1 MRELPGR
8 RRADQRSQALPS
20 RLRGPSVRGMCR
32 LPAAPPRTL
41 PSAGLA
47 LALALALLVACGR
60 TVLPARRPVALSVD
74 VLADTGRA
82 ARLHLAPPRAM
93 RVWLTRVSPS
103 RAPAPA
109 PPLPAPETGTV
120 PSLPSPPELAV
131 DEGLKSPVLRG
142 PALLRP
148 PPTAARAGQVELE
161 VRVDEA
167 GTVSDA
173 SWAGGSDDSA
183 LVAAARACALGMRF
197 YPALRGGRPVAV
209 WCRQRFDFGG
219 NGR

>member
-1 MRELPGR
+1 M
-8 RRADQRSQALPS
+8 A
-20 RLRGPSVRGMCR
+20 V
-32 LPAAPPRTL
+32 
-41 PSAGLA
+41 LA
-47 LALALALLVACGR
+47 LALAVAPLVACGR
-60 TVLPARRPVALSVD
+60 TVVPARRPVALSVN

-82 ARLHLAPPRAM
+82 ARLHLPPPRAPH
-93 RVWLTRVSPS
+93 VWLTRVSPS

-109 PPLPAPETGTV
+109 PPLPAPEPDTV
-120 PSLPSPPELAV
+120 PALPSPPELTV
-131 DEGLKSPVLRG
+131 DEGLKPPVLRG
-142 PALLRP
+142 PAPLRP
-148 PPTAARAGQVELE
+148 PPAEARAGWVELD

-173 SWAGGSDDSA
+173 LWAGGSADSA
-183 LVAAARACALGMRF
+183 GVAAARACALGMRF